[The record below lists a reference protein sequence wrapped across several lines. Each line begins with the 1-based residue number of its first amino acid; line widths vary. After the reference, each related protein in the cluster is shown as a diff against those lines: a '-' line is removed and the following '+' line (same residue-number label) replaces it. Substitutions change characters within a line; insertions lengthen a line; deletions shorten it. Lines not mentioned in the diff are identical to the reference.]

1 MLSQAEPAQA
11 GPEAMKRRDLP
22 LRGQPHPHDRLHPAL
37 YAAELSGTALL
48 VSIGL
53 PVVIALWG
61 RGSPLAALLPDLGPR
76 RAVNGFLFGSV
87 AALVALSPLGRISG
101 AHINP
106 AVTLA
111 FWLEG
116 KIAWRDAGCYVVAQ
130 FLGAA
135 LGALPLLAWG
145 AMGRSVDFGATL
157 PAAGV
162 PIWWPLLGEAGCAFL
177 LVTVTFVMAAHPRCT
192 RVRGARHRAAVLPSC
207 VAGGATLWRQRQPRA
222 QLRAGSAGRAL
233 AGAVDLRGTT
243 SGSTARLQVD
253 GQGGV
258 GAEQAVP
265 SSAPRAR
272 PELPPRQP
280 GAPC

>member
-37 YAAELSGTALL
+37 YAAELAGTALL

-53 PVVIALWG
+53 SVVIALWG

-157 PAAGV
+157 PEAGV
-162 PIWWPLLGEAGCAFL
+162 PIWWPLLGEAGCTFL
-177 LVTVTFVMAAHPRCT
+177 LVTVIFVTAAHPPLHPFAAPSNAPLFCLL
-192 RVRGARHRAAVLPSC
+192 VWLEGPLSGASANPARSFGPDLVAGLWQGQWIYAAGPCLGAALAVSALRLEVIGRHRPHAARRHHI
-207 VAGGATLWRQRQPRA
+207 GI
-222 QLRAGSAGRAL
+222 
-233 AGAVDLRGTT
+233 D
-243 SGSTARLQVD
+243 
-253 GQGGV
+253 
-258 GAEQAVP
+258 
-265 SSAPRAR
+265 AR
-272 PELPPRQP
+272 PPS
-280 GAPC
+280 